1 MDLWNMLKTW
11 KRECR
16 WVELSRAVDPET
28 VHWAG
33 FPTMEVQKIFDVA
46 KDGFTVHEYRIVGQ
60 YGTHA
65 DAPSHFVAGARTI
78 DAFGAEDMVL
88 PLCVVDASEKCAKDP
103 DYALSVED
111 ILEWEG
117 RNGRIPR
124 GSFVAFR
131 SDWYK
136 RGAMAQMQNADESG
150 QSHYPGWSVD
160 AIRFLVEQRGVA
172 SIGHEASDTDPAVV
186 GGSQGY
192 PGELYILQQD
202 RFQVEL
208 MINLDKVPATGAVI
222 FCMFPR
228 VTGGAGFTAR
238 CLALCPA

>member
-136 RGAMAQMQNADESG
+136 RGAMA
-150 QSHYPGWSVD
+150 
-160 AIRFLVEQRGVA
+160 VEQRGVA